1 MNNYF
6 VTAKS
11 RFMNKRIISYVLV
24 AMLLVLTTSC
34 SSDDSKADA
43 YGNFEAIETIISAE
57 ANGQLISFDV
67 SEGNVLSVNAVVG
80 LVDTVQL
87 HYQKLQV
94 LSKKAVIQSKFS
106 NVIAQVDVINEQ
118 IATLDKEKLRVE
130 SLLKSKAAT
139 QKQLDDIVGQMNIL
153 NKQMMTVKTQN
164 ASIFAELE
172 SVESSLD
179 IIEDQ
184 ILRAIIENPVNG
196 TVLEKYAEPYELVNA
211 GKPLYK
217 IADLSEMILRAYVS
231 GDQLDD
237 FSIGQKVKV
246 EIDSDAGSNH
256 TYEGEII
263 WVSAEAEFTPK
274 IIQTKE
280 ERVNLVYA
288 IKVKVVN
295 DGKIKNGMPGEV
307 WL

>member
-1 MNNYF
+1 M
-6 VTAKS
+6 
-11 RFMNKRIISYVLV
+11 I
-24 AMLLVLTTSC
+24 
-34 SSDDSKADA
+34 
-43 YGNFEAIETIISAE
+43 
-57 ANGQLISFDV
+57 
-67 SEGNVLSVNAVVG
+67 
-80 LVDTVQL
+80 
-87 HYQKLQV
+87 
-94 LSKKAVIQSKFS
+94 
-106 NVIAQVDVINEQ
+106 
-118 IATLDKEKLRVE
+118 
-130 SLLKSKAAT
+130 
-139 QKQLDDIVGQMNIL
+139 
-153 NKQMMTVKTQN
+153 TVKTQN

-184 ILRAIIENPVNG
+184 ISRAIIENPVNG
-196 TVLEKYAEPYELVNA
+196 TVLEKYVEPYELVNA

-237 FSIGQKVKV
+237 FKIGQKVKV
-246 EIDSDAGSNH
+246 EIDSDAESNH
-256 TYEGEII
+256 TFEGEII

-295 DGKIKNGMPGEV
+295 DGKIKIGMPGEV